1 MQGVAPYLPD
11 HMDSHAFNALCGMA
25 NEHEMAQ
32 QAKVTEENQVEA
44 QQTNQAIPS
53 CLSVDSHFN
62 APVASGHSAAR
73 QSFDSSRS
81 FNRRGI
87 GEDGV
92 RRTNTARDIDLNFN
106 ASSIQEDEKAARYT
120 RRMDTYRSN
129 SDDTDMDEDEEE
141 DYLVMDANDN
151 DNEGDAS
158 DSAAG
163 SSTPKDAGTRY
174 ELRIENSR
182 HSPNRFTP
190 SDWSTKGLKKG
201 VSRLYKN
208 VNDRVKKKYMLTSC

>member
-1 MQGVAPYLPD
+1 MCGSMPSTSSFPYPTFMHGVAPYLSD
-11 HMDSHAFNALCGMA
+11 NMDPHAFNALCGMA
-25 NEHEMAQ
+25 NEYEMAQ

-44 QQTNQAIPS
+44 QQTNQAIPGH
-53 CLSVDSHFN
+53 LSVDSHSN

-92 RRTNTARDIDLNFN
+92 RRANTA
-106 ASSIQEDEKAARYT
+106 S
-120 RRMDTYRSN
+120 
-129 SDDTDMDEDEEE
+129 
-141 DYLVMDANDN
+141 
-151 DNEGDAS
+151 DAS

-174 ELRIENSR
+174 ELRTENSR

-190 SDWSTKGLKKG
+190 S
-201 VSRLYKN
+201 
-208 VNDRVKKKYMLTSC
+208 C